1 MTRGCWLSADD
12 MKRAVDEYG
21 VTLTPL
27 PSRALDEL
35 DAIEVEGSEVPT
47 FDVVVDLWSKEGRT
61 DLSLSLRLVGRFRG
75 AYDVEICD
83 LHVL

>member
-27 PSRALDEL
+27 PSRRSTSLMQL
-35 DAIEVEGSEVPT
+35 K
-47 FDVVVDLWSKEGRT
+47 WKGRRCQPSM
-61 DLSLSLRLVGRFRG
+61 L
-75 AYDVEICD
+75 
-83 LHVL
+83 